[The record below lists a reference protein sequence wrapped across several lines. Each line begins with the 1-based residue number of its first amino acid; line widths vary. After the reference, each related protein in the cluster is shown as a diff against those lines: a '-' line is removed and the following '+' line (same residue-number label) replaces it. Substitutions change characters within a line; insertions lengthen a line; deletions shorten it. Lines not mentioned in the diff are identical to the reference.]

1 MALPVNSNY
10 SMLPWYS
17 DVRYQNHRKPGSQGK
32 VWPLI
37 SRTKRMP
44 PFQAYRVHPE
54 TAKPITRF
62 DLIEVSVSNGK
73 TTILSTTNILTE
85 VNTAGLVIREFEDS
99 GYDLVTYPGTTAM
112 TTAIANEGTYYA
124 VMSDAIDGVGNTWY
138 SEVFCVKSSVEGF
151 LKLSFWHDEGFAVPE
166 HHISYAEP
174 FANFVYLKDGPFKP
188 IYQSSPQVNEVDG
201 YPYQLYIW
209 SKKTFRFVVLL
220 PEYMMDLLRLV
231 GQHYYVTIEYDGL
244 TYNVLWINP
253 IQGEWEK
260 HGDLC
265 SMEFQFLTDTVVA
278 TTGRLKPEGQGF
290 AYDQTG
296 YSEGYS

>member
-17 DVRYQNHRKPGSQGK
+17 DVRYQNHRKPGSQGN

-44 PFQAYRVHPE
+44 PFQVYRVHPVSP
-54 TAKPITRF
+54 APITVF
-62 DLIEVSVSNGK
+62 ELIEVAVISGK
-73 TTILSTTNILTE
+73 TNIITTTDILTQ
-85 VNTAGLVIREFEDS
+85 VNSAGLVIREFADS
-99 GYDLVTYPGTTAM
+99 GYDLITYPGATAM
-112 TTAIANEGTYYA
+112 TTAIANEGTYYCH
-124 VMSDAIDGVGNTWY
+124 MSDGASHWY
-138 SEVFCVKSSVEGF
+138 SEVFCAKASVSEY

-166 HHISYAEP
+166 HHISYGEP

-188 IYQSSPQVNEVDG
+188 IYSSNPQVNEVDG
-201 YPYQLYIW
+201 FPFQLYIW

-231 GQHYYVTIEYDGL
+231 GHHYYVTIEYNGL

-278 TTGRLKPEGQGF
+278 TTGRLKPEGEGF

-296 YSEGYS
+296 YTEGYS